1 MEKKHFIFSCIFLFF
16 LVVFAATGVTLYTN
30 SKQLDESRRTND
42 QFREQLI
49 RAEDTNRKLTEE
61 LEDCRGRIEQCQ
73 FILSDLDG
81 LTTTNV
87 RTIREAIE
95 LIEETR
101 YEVGCL
107 SYYLGCF
114 DSTEYYDRTDNWLQS
129 QGIEISN

>member
-16 LVVFAATGVTLYTN
+16 LAVFAATGVALYTN
-30 SKQLDESRRTND
+30 SKQLDESRRAND

-87 RTIREAIE
+87 RTIREAISI
-95 LIEETR
+95 IEELR
-101 YEVGCL
+101 VQVQNLEME
-107 SYYLGCF
+107 LGNWSA
-114 DSTEYYDRTDNWLQS
+114 DEYYNYWDNVYGL
-129 QGIEISN
+129 E

>member
-16 LVVFAATGVTLYTN
+16 LAVFAATGVALYTN

-87 RTIREAIE
+87 RTIREAISI
-95 LIEETR
+95 IEELR
-101 YEVGCL
+101 VQVQNLEME
-107 SYYLGCF
+107 LGNWSA
-114 DSTEYYDRTDNWLQS
+114 DEYYNYWDNVYGL
-129 QGIEISN
+129 E